1 MRDAIFLKI
10 EKCIRG
16 FETVFGSSDV
26 GCRMSDV
33 GCQLSVVGKTV
44 NGVRRM
50 VKAFSKSFLPVQV
63 KLQFVDIEKCVKNY
77 KLLFLLKPHYFSTN
91 VLSGRISPSPHEIF
105 IS

>member
-1 MRDAIFLKI
+1 MHFFKKLNAATVGDAIFLKI

-44 NGVRRM
+44 NGVGEWLM
-50 VKAFSKSFLPVQV
+50 VIFRQAFFIGGFSALVGISR
-63 KLQFVDIEKCVKNY
+63 
-77 KLLFLLKPHYFSTN
+77 KLLQPACAAALPACPH
-91 VLSGRISPSPHEIF
+91 
-105 IS
+105 